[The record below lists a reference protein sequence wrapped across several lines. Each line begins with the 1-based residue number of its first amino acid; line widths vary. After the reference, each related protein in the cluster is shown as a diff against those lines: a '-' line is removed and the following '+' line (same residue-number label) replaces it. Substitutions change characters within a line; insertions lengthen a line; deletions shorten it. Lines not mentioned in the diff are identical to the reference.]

1 MPKILVVDD
10 DQDMRENVI
19 EVLQDADF
27 DVYSASNGEE
37 ALETVRTTAFDL
49 ILLDLIMPGI
59 GGMEALPLIKR
70 ESPNTKVIMI
80 TAFSTVENAVE
91 AMRKGASDYITKPFK
106 INELLMAI
114 KKTLEEARFFECK
127 AVLGMDDTFS
137 SLANSI
143 RRDILILVNR
153 EGKLRFMD
161 ISRKLEIEDHTKVN
175 FHLKVL
181 KEANL
186 VKQDERKFYALSQAG
201 KKVIDCLH
209 FITISL

>member
-1 MPKILVVDD
+1 
-10 DQDMRENVI
+10 
-19 EVLQDADF
+19 
-27 DVYSASNGEE
+27 
-37 ALETVRTTAFDL
+37 
-49 ILLDLIMPGI
+49 
-59 GGMEALPLIKR
+59 
-70 ESPNTKVIMI
+70 
-80 TAFSTVENAVE
+80 
-91 AMRKGASDYITKPFK
+91 
-106 INELLMAI
+106 
-114 KKTLEEARFFECK
+114 
-127 AVLGMDDTFS
+127 MDDTFS

-186 VKQDERKFYALSQAG
+186 IKQDERKFYALSQAG